1 VAYAPTTTTRT
12 APRRPRDDDVNTLRL
27 GLIGVGYWGPHYAR
41 LAAELGETQLVA
53 ACDIS
58 QDAIELIR
66 TRYPGVRTSRDPA
79 DVIEANDVD
88 AVIVSTPT
96 STHYTL
102 SLAALEHGK
111 HVLCEKPLAM
121 TTGECDELIAA
132 ADRAGL
138 VLSVGHT
145 FIFNPGIRMMRELIA
160 DGEVG
165 RVLYCHTIRTGLGP
179 IRTDVNALWDL
190 APHDLSILF
199 YLIDSN
205 PVAALATGQ
214 AFLRKGFEDVAFLHV
229 DFESGAMGAAH
240 VSWLDPHKVR
250 RVTVVGD
257 RRMIVFDDVEPVEKV
272 KVFDRGASYEATSDE
287 GRGADFEYFKALI
300 RDGDIYAPKVPGT
313 EPLRVQ
319 LAHFADCCLH
329 GAVPEADGASAR
341 RVVSLLETA
350 TASLRA
356 GGMPMPLEPAPL
368 GR

>member
-1 VAYAPTTTTRT
+1 VSGHLNVGIA
-12 APRRPRDDDVNTLRL
+12 
-27 GLIGVGYWGPHYAR
+27 GLGYWGTNLARTFAAQPRAR
-41 LAAELGETQLVA
+41 LTDL
-53 ACDIS
+53 CD
-58 QDAIELIR
+58 L
-66 TRYPGVRTSRDPA
+66 DPA
-79 DVIEANDVD
+79 RVAKLAAAHPEAHRHADFAAFLARPDLD
-88 AVIVSTPT
+88 AVAIATPP
-96 STHYTL
+96 SRHHAMA
-102 SLAALEHGK
+102 LAALRAGK
-111 HVLCEKPLAM
+111 HVWVEKPLAL
-121 TTGECDELIAA
+121 TA
-132 ADRAGL
+132 ADG
-138 VLSVGHT
+138 
-145 FIFNPGIRMMRELIA
+145 RELVEA
-160 DGEVG
+160 ARAAG
-165 RVLYCHTIRTGLGP
+165 RCLFVDETFLYDPLVREMKRLIDSGALGDVCHLSFERLGMGRIR
-179 IRTDVNALWDL
+179 RDSNVWWNS

-272 KVFDRGASYEATSDE
+272 KVFDRGASYEAASDE
-287 GRGADFEYFKALI
+287 GRGADFGYFKALI
-300 RDGDIYAPKVPGT
+300 RDGDIHAPKVPGT

-319 LAHFADCCLH
+319 LAHFADCCLN
-329 GAVPEADGASAR
+329 GTAPETDGASAR

-356 GGMPMPLEPAPL
+356 GGMPMPLEPAPF